1 MVRLSI
7 RVRVRAWLGLGLAYC
22 GHSSVPDPQRILEER
37 LPGRVGSGSCLRL
50 GDMDLWLWGYGIR
63 IQVREIA

>member
-1 MVRLSI
+1 MVKLNV
-7 RVRVRAWLGLGLAYC
+7 RVSVRAWLGLGLAYC

-37 LPGRVGSGSCLRL
+37 LPGRVGSGSYLRL
-50 GDMDLWLWGYGIR
+50 GDMGLWLLGYGIR